1 MNQEFNHQEYVIR
14 RKMLS
19 VLGAKVHIYDGDGQ
33 LVLYSQMKA
42 FKLKEEI
49 MLYEDESM
57 RSELLRIKVRKIID
71 LSATYDV
78 TDGATGE
85 RIGALRRRGLKS
97 ILKDEWIILGPDDGE
112 RGTIKEENAFLAI
125 IRRIIP
131 YLPQSYLAEID
142 DQEAA
147 AFRRS
152 PNPFLSKVRIDFAQ
166 DTRERLDRRLGIAA
180 GLLLCLIEG
189 RQDTA

>member
-1 MNQEFNHQEYVIR
+1 MNQQFNHREYLIR

-49 MLYEDESM
+49 TLYEDESM
-57 RSELLRIKVRKIID
+57 QSELLRIKARKIID

-78 TDGATGE
+78 TDSATGE
-85 RIGALRRRGLKS
+85 KIGALRRRGLKS
-97 ILKDEWIILGPDDGE
+97 IVKDEWIILGQNDEELGK
-112 RGTIKEENAFLAI
+112 IKEENALLAI

-131 YLPQSYLAEID
+131 FIPQSYLAEMD
-142 DQEAA
+142 DREAA

-152 PNPFLSKVRIDFAQ
+152 PNPFLSKVKVDFAQ
-166 DTRERLDRRLGIAA
+166 DTGGQLDRRLGIAA

-189 RQDTA
+189 KQDTA